1 MLNRTRKEH
10 DEGLAYLHGLKQNGC
25 RGLWKSHVSDALK
38 KNEQGGVRTSTC
50 WGKSWP
56 DRKSQDWQMS

>member
-1 MLNRTRKEH
+1 MQNRTRKEH
-10 DEGLAYLHGLKQNGC
+10 NEGLVCLHDLKQNGY

-38 KNEQGGVRTSTC
+38 KNEQGGVRTGTFR
-50 WGKSWP
+50 GKSWP

>member
-1 MLNRTRKEH
+1 MKNRRRKEH
-10 DEGLAYLHGLKQNGC
+10 HEGLVCCRDLKQNGC
-25 RGLWKSHVSDALK
+25 RGLWKSQLSDDLK
-38 KNEQGGVRTSTC
+38 KSEEAGMRTGTF